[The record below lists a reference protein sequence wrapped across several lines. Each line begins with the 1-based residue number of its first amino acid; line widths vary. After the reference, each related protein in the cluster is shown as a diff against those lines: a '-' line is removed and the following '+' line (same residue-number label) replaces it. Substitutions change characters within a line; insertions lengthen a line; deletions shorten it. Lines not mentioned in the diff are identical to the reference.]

1 MRKNYN
7 NEFKAKVALAAIK
20 GTETATALASRFGV
34 HVSQIVRWK
43 KELEEGAVDVFT
55 GERDKRTQ
63 GAERLKDELY
73 KQIGQMKV
81 ELDWV
86 KKKSG
91 LNY

>member
-43 KELEEGAVDVFT
+43 KELEEGAVDVFA